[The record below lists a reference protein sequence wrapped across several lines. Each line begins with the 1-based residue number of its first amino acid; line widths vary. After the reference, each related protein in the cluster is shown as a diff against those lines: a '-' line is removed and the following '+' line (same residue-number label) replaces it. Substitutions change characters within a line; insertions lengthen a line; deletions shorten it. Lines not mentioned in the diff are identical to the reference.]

1 VKTFREV
8 GDVKNDT
15 ADLWTKGNLRVKRRD
30 PWPRA
35 NALLRAAA
43 DLELSGQD
51 ADKKTQT
58 CLDLVRK
65 PVAQPSA
72 QAS

>member
-1 VKTFREV
+1 VKTFQRV

-15 ADLWTKGNLRVKRRD
+15 AGLWTKGNLRVKRRD
-30 PWPRA
+30 PWHRA
-35 NALLRAAA
+35 NALPEAAA
-43 DLELSGQD
+43 VPALSGED
-51 ADKKTQT
+51 ADPKPQT

-65 PVAQPSA
+65 PVAQPPA